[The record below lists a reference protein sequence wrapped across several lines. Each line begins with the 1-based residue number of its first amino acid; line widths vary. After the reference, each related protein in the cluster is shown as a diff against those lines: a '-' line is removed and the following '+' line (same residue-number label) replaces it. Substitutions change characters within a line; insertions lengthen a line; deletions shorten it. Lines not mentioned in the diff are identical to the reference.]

1 MSLKSVEMQFA
12 IQKNDVVGSMQ
23 NQLSHKP
30 VHDQAMLEGAATKQ
44 TEKDREVSSK
54 LAKTA
59 HSNIH
64 EELPHQGSGPALKR
78 KGKKAKQ
85 DEPAGKA
92 NEGRHPFKGHH
103 IDFSL

>member
-12 IQKNDVVGSMQ
+12 IQKNYVVGSLQ

-30 VHDQAMLEGAATKQ
+30 VHDQAVLAEVANKQ
-44 TEKDREVSSK
+44 TEKDRAVSSK
-54 LAKTA
+54 LAATE

-64 EELPHQGSGPALKR
+64 EDLPHPPSKPGLAR
-78 KGKKAKQ
+78 KGKKS
-85 DEPAGKA
+85 GKA
-92 NEGRHPFKGHH
+92 EQAVAKEGQHPYKGHH